1 MDLLLTAAVFILVLA
16 LALVFLSRG
25 GNRADQAAA
34 EELLHQITGSKPD
47 IAEPLV
53 STSRSRRDSGI
64 LVALY
69 QLNLLR
75 RLEETTMQAGL
86 SLHISEVLL
95 IQFLLF
101 GAGYG
106 LSQRMWSDSEL
117 AVLSG
122 CGLVML
128 PVFYIRLRRRRR
140 LRAFAVQLPFALDL
154 IKSSLEA
161 GHSLVRGL
169 QVVVQEF
176 ANPLSGEF
184 RRVIER
190 GRLGMTV
197 PRALEELLRRVPDD
211 DLRLLV
217 VAVKVQSEV
226 GSSLATIIGRLSE
239 IVRTRQR
246 LHAQI
251 HSMTAQ
257 SRMSGIIVGL
267 LPVAVLGV
275 FSLIQP
281 NYTHVL
287 FHDPM
292 GVLAVKAVI
301 VLDVMA
307 LLTIRRI
314 LRIDY

>member
-1 MDLLLTAAVFILVLA
+1 MDLLLTTLVFILVLA
-16 LALVFLSRG
+16 LASVLLARG
-25 GNRADQAAA
+25 GKRADQAAA
-34 EELLHQITGSKPD
+34 EELLRQITGSNPD

-53 STSRSRRDSGI
+53 VTSRSRHDSGI
-64 LVALY
+64 LAAFY
-69 QLNLLR
+69 RLNLLR

-95 IQFLLF
+95 IQLLLF

-117 AVLSG
+117 AVPAG
-122 CGLVML
+122 CGLAML

-140 LRAFAVQLPFALDL
+140 LRAFALQLPFALDL

-176 ANPLSGEF
+176 ADPLGSEF
-184 RRVIER
+184 RRVVER

-197 PRALEELLRRVPDD
+197 PHALEELLRRVPDD

-251 HSMTAQ
+251 HAMTAQ

-267 LPVAVLGV
+267 LPVAVLGA

-281 NYTHVL
+281 SYTQVL